1 MDKDLRA
8 NRQFMQ
14 MAIQLANENV
24 ANNGGPFGAVVVKDG
39 KVVATGVNRVTS
51 SLDPSAHAEISAIR
65 AACKALGSFSL
76 EGCVIY
82 SSCEPCPMCLSAIY
96 WARIEKIFYAGNR
109 FDAAEIGFDD
119 SFLYDEL
126 ALKQE
131 ERSLPSE
138 NIMHDEAQI
147 SFDLWRSKD
156 DKTHY

>member
-109 FDAAEIGFDD
+109 F
-119 SFLYDEL
+119 
-126 ALKQE
+126 
-131 ERSLPSE
+131 E
-138 NIMHDEAQI
+138 NLHFIHSNLHSAV
-147 SFDLWRSKD
+147 L
-156 DKTHY
+156 